1 MKQEGNHPIWT
12 SFSLIL
18 ISLRKNYF
26 RFPRTNELSEGKAIT
41 GFKVLGGILCSG
53 WSTQWEN
60 YLFFLVLKF
69 ITPLKGKWWFVG
81 STVEGLEIIK
91 FLRNGSWTW
100 PIPGSSITHRKQDSP
115 HRMPM
120 YAHAHPSPHHVQASY
135 MYTFRMR
142 SSFVSPVSRSAILRT
157 AQPKGRRYWALQ
169 AFFFSPAPIRPV
181 QGEST
186 PSSRSRLIN
195 PA

>member
-100 PIPGSSITHRKQDSP
+100 PIPGSSLTHRKQDSP
-115 HRMPM
+115 HRMPCTPM
-120 YAHAHPSPHHVQASY
+120 PTPVHIMCKLLTCTLSGWGHLSSLPSAGQQY
-135 MYTFRMR
+135 
-142 SSFVSPVSRSAILRT
+142 
-157 AQPKGRRYWALQ
+157 
-169 AFFFSPAPIRPV
+169 
-181 QGEST
+181 
-186 PSSRSRLIN
+186 
-195 PA
+195 